1 MKSSG
6 LQPLRANPDI
16 IQGGLGRIMMPP
28 RIFKVLG
35 IAFSTAIVVLAIA
48 YLYVVRERLEAKA
61 FLKALSEVRTG
72 ITTREE
78 YENKMK
84 RFRGSGS
91 SGATACYE
99 NGCLSGDGYTFENS
113 VIGRLHL
120 FPETILAVG
129 VYFDS
134 SNILQ
139 ARVVTLDRYGMATA
153 TLEQLPPGASKA
165 TGEGALPR
173 VHIRSGLIHKILDN
187 SRPEELNDLAVSCF
201 TSWYGCDTA
210 EDLLVNR
217 K

>member
-1 MKSSG
+1 M
-6 LQPLRANPDI
+6 R
-16 IQGGLGRIMMPP
+16 
-28 RIFKVLG
+28 RIFAILVALVGASILVLVG
-35 IAFSTAIVVLAIA
+35 C
-48 YLYVVRERLEAKA
+48 YLYVVKERLEATA
-61 FLKALSEVRTG
+61 FLQALSEVKTG
-72 ITTREE
+72 VTTREE
-78 YENKMK
+78 YENKMR
-84 RFRGSGS
+84 RFHLKES

-113 VIGRLHL
+113 VIGRFHL
-120 FPETILAVG
+120 VPETILAAG

-153 TLEQLPPGASKA
+153 TLEQLPPGANEA
-165 TGEGALPR
+165 TDEGALPK

-187 SRPEELNDLAVSCF
+187 SRPEELKDLAVSCF